1 MQARLEQEMRQRQEL
16 EAGHQRMV
24 AQLEVERAEREPERT
39 ERQAQ
44 AQRLTDITEFLQGLG
59 QRVGF
64 SLPPGLLVPPP
75 PPRPAATATPVSM
88 KVFFTFACA
97 LLVWSLPS

>member
-16 EAGHQRMV
+16 T
-24 AQLEVERAEREPERT
+24 AQLGAERT

-44 AQRLTDITEFLQGLG
+44 AQRLTDITEFLQELG

-64 SLPPGLLVPPP
+64 SLPAGLLVPPP
-75 PPRPAATATPVSM
+75 PPRPAAAATPMSM
-88 KVFFTFACA
+88 KVFYFRLCFAYMASTF
-97 LLVWSLPS
+97 LD